1 MRAPSCRSQMDAILS
16 CEICTTWLCTH
27 SPGQAVQHI
36 LVLSMHV
43 PYVCRYSVM
52 LTKCW
57 DMDPDTRASFSQVKS
72 ILEDLQSTTEENPPM
87 DLHYEL
93 QQQARG
99 EQQQG
104 QSCMTVV
111 ISHWSLLEWTY
122 LFVSRVSDLTTMTGT
137 CSLSQSVFLSLSSL
151 CTPFAWF
158 CRGVPSCTTH

>member
-1 MRAPSCRSQMDAILS
+1 MKAPSCRSQMDATLH
-16 CEICTTWLCTH
+16 CEISTTWLCTH
-27 SPGQAVQHI
+27 SPGQAVQHT
-36 LVLSMHV
+36 LVLSTHL

-72 ILEDLQSTTEENPPM
+72 ILEDLQLTTEENPPV
-87 DLHYEL
+87 DLDYEL

-99 EQQQG
+99 EQQHG

-122 LFVSRVSDLTTMTGT
+122 LFVSVESDLTTMTGT
-137 CSLSQSVFLSLSSL
+137 CSLSHSVFLSLSSL
-151 CTPFAWF
+151 CTLSAWF

>member
-1 MRAPSCRSQMDAILS
+1 MKAPSCRSQMDATLL

-27 SPGQAVQHI
+27 SPGQTIQHT
-36 LVLSMHV
+36 LVLSAHF

-57 DMDPDTRASFSQVKS
+57 AMDPDTRASFSQVKS
-72 ILEDLQSTTEENPPM
+72 ILEHLQSTTEENPPV

-99 EQQQG
+99 EQQHG

-111 ISHWSLLEWTY
+111 SSHWSLLEWTY
-122 LFVSRVSDLTTMTGT
+122 LFVSVVSDLNTIT
-137 CSLSQSVFLSLSSL
+137 CSLSYSVFLSLSSL
-151 CTPFAWF
+151 CTPSSWF